1 MRRSPLWLLATLL
14 AVGCDQPAE
23 PNLTTTAGSPAF
35 AQDPAERTVVDWIG
49 GVDQRFE
56 ECLGEQIR
64 IEWTNRL
71 KIFERRDATGNL
83 HFRLGL
89 NEVQSTVTG
98 LTSGTVWRS
107 VGAENFSLNGDDSS
121 AEAPGELTHVNTIN
135 FVGTAGAPTLKIL
148 IRDHITING
157 NEIVTVERSEV
168 TVFCG

>member
-1 MRRSPLWLLATLL
+1 
-14 AVGCDQPAE
+14 
-23 PNLTTTAGSPAF
+23 
-35 AQDPAERTVVDWIG
+35 VDWIG

-56 ECLGEQIR
+56 PCLGEEIL

-71 KIFERRDATGNL
+71 KIFERRDETGNV
-83 HFRLGL
+83 HFRLGF

-121 AEAPGELTHVNTIN
+121 PEAPGEFTHENTIN

-148 IRDHITING
+148 IRDHLTING

-168 TVFCG
+168 TVFCL